1 MQIEVIGAYGGESES
16 CRMTCLVVEGTV
28 ALDAG
33 SLSRS
38 LPIERQRRI
47 ATILLTH
54 SHLDHT
60 NSLPFFIEN
69 VYDETR
75 SAIEIHAS
83 PETIYA
89 VRKHLFNNASWPD
102 FSRIPNNLLP
112 AIRFR
117 ELAEEV
123 PVALQGVRFTPISV
137 DHLVPTFGFLLE
149 KDDAAVLWSSD
160 TGPTTR
166 LWEVANQTP
175 TLKAICIDTSFDNS
189 MQEIADISLHLTP
202 RTLALELEKL
212 ERDVPVLL
220 HHLKPPYVERIR
232 AEVAAL
238 GDPRIGFLEQGR
250 TYEFHG

>member
-1 MQIEVIGAYGGESES
+1 MRIEVIGAYGGESER
-16 CRMTCLVVEGTV
+16 CRMTCLVVEGAI

-38 LPIERQRRI
+38 LTIERQRRI
-47 ATILLTH
+47 GTILLTH

-69 VYDETR
+69 VYDKSR
-75 SAIEIHAS
+75 SAVEIHAS

-89 VRKHLFNNASWPD
+89 VRKHLFNNAAWPD

-117 ELAEEV
+117 ELAPEV
-123 PVALQGVRFTPISV
+123 PLVLEGVRFTPIAV

-166 LWEVANQTP
+166 LWEIANQTP
-175 TLKAICIDTSFDNS
+175 ALKAVCIDTSFDNS
-189 MQEIADISLHLTP
+189 MQEVADISLHLTP

-220 HHLKPPYVERIR
+220 HHLKPPCEERIH

-250 TYEFHG
+250 TYDFQG

>member
-1 MQIEVIGAYGGESES
+1 MKIEVIGAYGGESER
-16 CRMTCLVVEGTV
+16 CRMTCLVVEDTI
-28 ALDAG
+28 ALDTG
-33 SLSRS
+33 SLSRVLS
-38 LPIERQRRI
+38 VERQRRI

-69 VYDETR
+69 VYEKGR
-75 SAIEIHAS
+75 SALEIYAS
-83 PETIYA
+83 PATIYA

-117 ELAEEV
+117 ELAVEV
-123 PVALQGVRFTPISV
+123 PVVLEGVRFTPIVV
-137 DHLVPTFGFLLE
+137 DHLVPTLGFLLE
-149 KDDAAVLWSSD
+149 KDNAAVLWSSD

-166 LWEVANQTP
+166 LWEIANQTP
-175 TLKAICIDTSFDNS
+175 TLKAVCIDTSFDNS

-220 HHLKPPYVERIR
+220 HHLKPPCVERIY

-250 TYEFHG
+250 TYDFRG